1 MKLGADDKELRP
13 SRSFSSFSCLLRFRF
28 RFLDFLFFLDFL
40 CELGLLSELEFLS
53 RLLRFFLDF
62 FREVAGLGSGLLD
75 VLSRLRAEL
84 LLSRLTGLESSF
96 RTRLGLLSGLG
107 LVLLNRLGLVLLS
120 LSELRLLRRSGLGL
134 LSRLGLGLLSRLELE
149 L

>member
-53 RLLRFFLDF
+53 RLLRFFFDF

-84 LLSRLTGLESSF
+84 LLSRLTGLELSF
-96 RTRLGLLSGLG
+96 
-107 LVLLNRLGLVLLS
+107 
-120 LSELRLLRRSGLGL
+120 
-134 LSRLGLGLLSRLELE
+134 
-149 L
+149 